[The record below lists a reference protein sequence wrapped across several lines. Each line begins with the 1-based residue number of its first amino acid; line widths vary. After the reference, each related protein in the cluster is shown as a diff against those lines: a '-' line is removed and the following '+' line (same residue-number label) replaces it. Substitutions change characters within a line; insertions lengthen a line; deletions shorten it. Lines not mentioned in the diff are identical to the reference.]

1 MTPVRFS
8 PGSSLTYT
16 LSAYDPTTTVSD
28 NIHIQYKTDNSYSQ
42 LLSIETIDPNQY
54 ITILIDGGY
63 LKLTVGMG
71 GQQITLKSP
80 SKISDDKVHSLHFK
94 RKHTEIE
101 YSFDS
106 VPGNVSLAASG
117 TLEFGQ
123 ITRLLLGGRYRNYH
137 FSGCLLAMEYNK
149 ITPFEDLDSSSI
161 RSVGLSPG
169 SCEAKHSPTVKPQPT
184 QGNNVVTKAK
194 TGDNNGNI
202 VEPTMGGNTR
212 RSSGLSLPFIIIIA
226 IGAFLCILVLTY
238 GISRFAR
245 RKQGEYKTN
254 EEKRMGDIEY
264 DKLSLRVT
272 DAYEVPPPKR
282 ELYM

>member
-1 MTPVRFS
+1 M
-8 PGSSLTYT
+8 
-16 LSAYDPTTTVSD
+16 A
-28 NIHIQYKTDNSYSQ
+28 
-42 LLSIETIDPNQY
+42 
-54 ITILIDGGY
+54 
-63 LKLTVGMG
+63 
-71 GQQITLKSP
+71 GQQISLKSP
-80 SKISDDKVHSLHFK
+80 SKVSDDKIHSLHFK

-101 YSFDS
+101 YSFDELA
-106 VPGNVSLAASG
+106 GNTSLQASG
-117 TLEFGQ
+117 ALEFGQ
-123 ITRLLLGGRYRNYH
+123 ITRILLGGRYKNYH
-137 FSGCLLAMEYNK
+137 FSGCFLAMEYNK
-149 ITPFEDLDSSSI
+149 ITPFENLDSSSI
-161 RSVGLSPG
+161 KYVGLSPG
-169 SCEAKHSPTVKPQPT
+169 SCEAKHNPTIKPNPT
-184 QGNNVVTKAK
+184 SNNNVDKITKAK
-194 TGDNNGNI
+194 TDNESNV

-272 DAYEVPPPKR
+272 DTYEVPPPKR